1 MLKYF
6 NKRIWFWL
14 FGAACCIVL
23 DQLSKAAIVSALP
36 LGSSIPITTFFNIV
50 HTLNPGAAFS
60 FLAKATGWQRWFF
73 GGIALVAS
81 IILIV
86 LIARKPSNVEAAGYA
101 LILGGALGNL
111 ADRVARGA
119 VVDWLD
125 FYWGGMHW
133 PAFNLADVW
142 VVSGAGLL
150 ILASL
155 RFDRERDSHSA

>member
-1 MLKYF
+1 MIRPF

-14 FGAACCIVL
+14 FCAACFIVF
-23 DQLSKAAIVSALP
+23 DQLSKTAVASTLP
-36 LGSSIPITTFFNIV
+36 LGSSIPSTTFLNIV

-60 FLAKATGWQRWFF
+60 FLAKAAGWQRWFF
-73 GGIALVAS
+73 GVIALVAS
-81 IILIV
+81 IVLIV
-86 LIARKPSNVEAAGYA
+86 LIARKPSNIEAAGYA

-111 ADRVARGA
+111 ADRVVRGA

-155 RFDRERDSHSA
+155 SIGAKE